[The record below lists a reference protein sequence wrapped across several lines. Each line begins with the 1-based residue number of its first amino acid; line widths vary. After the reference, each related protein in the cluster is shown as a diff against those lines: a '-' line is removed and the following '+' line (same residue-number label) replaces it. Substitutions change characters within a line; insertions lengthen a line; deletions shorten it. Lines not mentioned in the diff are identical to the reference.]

1 MQVFDTPKYI
11 KCEVYLNIKFMK
23 KLIYG
28 SLSIMFVIVTTFG
41 CKKQKMISSQKENH
55 LKTITLD
62 TIPGLEKV
70 GSILKFETIEDY
82 INFVEDT
89 LDTKWSR
96 LEDFTITNGFENY
109 FSQNT
114 TSSINE
120 DSLRMDEMFGKLLNK
135 DGVIILADYAVKID
149 LSKQKAFITNTKNLQ
164 ANYSDLIIGSK
175 TNKNVKS
182 YSTDDDVIDILL
194 NGEIFKCGGSSSFNE
209 FSQYFGPQ
217 GYNLIGGELVQFGA
231 RYFKGGIYFSVRI
244 KGYQYPNEF
253 GVYGSNPKL
262 QFEIK
267 SDNPNWKA
275 MRMRPRPCD
284 NNNNVYHTGG
294 LRDFTGSG
302 VWSNDIFGR
311 YQVWTGYE
319 RVRGLN
325 GYRIWIRG
333 YINGQLSNQTWIGR
347 EINSNF

>member
-1 MQVFDTPKYI
+1 VQVFDTPKYI

-41 CKKQKMISSQKENH
+41 CKKQKMISSEKENH

-149 LSKQKAFITNTKNLQ
+149 LSKQKVFITDEKNLQ
-164 ANYSDLIIGSK
+164 ANYSDLITGS
-175 TNKNVKS
+175 TSNKNVKS
-182 YSTDDDVIDILL
+182 YSTNDDVIDIIL
-194 NGEIFKCGGSSSFNE
+194 NGVTFKCDGAASFNE
-209 FSQYFGPQ
+209 WSEPIYDGFIGGNYAQFQAQYF
-217 GYNLIGGELVQFGA
+217 
-231 RYFKGGIYFSVRI
+231 KSGIYFSVRI
-244 KGYQYPNEF
+244 RGRHYHGGTGLYTSSPSF
-253 GVYGSNPKL
+253 S
-262 QFEIK
+262 FEV
-267 SDNPNWKA
+267 SSFNPNSKA
-275 MRMRPRPCD
+275 MRMKRRPCGSSH
-284 NNNNVYHTGG
+284 VTFHHGG
-294 LRDFTGSG
+294 LRQFQNSGLWSGAGTNQYVVFTAYEGS
-302 VWSNDIFGR
+302 R
-311 YQVWTGYE
+311 A
-319 RVRGLN
+319 LN
-325 GYRIWIRG
+325 GYRVWIRG
-333 YINGQLSNQTWIGR
+333 YINGSLGHSNYIGR